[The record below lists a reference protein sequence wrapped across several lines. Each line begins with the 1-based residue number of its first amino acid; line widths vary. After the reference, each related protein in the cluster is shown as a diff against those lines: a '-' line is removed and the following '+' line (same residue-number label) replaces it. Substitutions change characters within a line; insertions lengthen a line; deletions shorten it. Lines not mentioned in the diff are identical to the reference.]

1 MGLGLQPTDTVSIL
15 SRRTSMF
22 MLGLSILLFCSR
34 NLPHSSARQYVC
46 LSTGITLLGLACMGS
61 YELIMGTVNSSML
74 NAIIIEITLGTSF
87 LIVFLRNRKA
97 KIIQKMKIKKVE
109 FPKNSLL
116 YPGHE
121 KYDYVD
127 SYEGV
132 INDKDNKI
140 CVIDIGKAFFKPAP
154 KWIDGLVMIRNK
166 IVSIFGLKIANNTN
180 DCKQLDSFKCEPGE
194 QMGLFKVFSKTE
206 DEVIMGED
214 DKHLDFR
221 VSLFLDTHKS
231 DPSKKVITV
240 TTTVKFNNWF
250 GRLYF
255 LPVKPFHKLIV
266 PIILRINLQ
275 ELESEMNS

>member
-1 MGLGLQPTDTVSIL
+1 
-15 SRRTSMF
+15 
-22 MLGLSILLFCSR
+22 
-34 NLPHSSARQYVC
+34 
-46 LSTGITLLGLACMGS
+46 
-61 YELIMGTVNSSML
+61 
-74 NAIIIEITLGTSF
+74 
-87 LIVFLRNRKA
+87 
-97 KIIQKMKIKKVE
+97 MKIKKVG

-116 YPGHE
+116 YPEHE
-121 KYDYVD
+121 EYDYTD

-132 INDKDNKI
+132 VNDKNSKI
-140 CVIDIGKAFFKPAP
+140 GIVDIGKMFLKPSP
-154 KWIDGLVMIRNK
+154 KWVDALLMLRNRM
-166 IVSIFGLKIANNTN
+166 VSIFGLKTGNNTN
-180 DCKQLDSFKCEPGE
+180 DGKPLDSFKCEPGE

-206 DEVIMGED
+206 TEVILGED

-266 PIILRINLQ
+266 PITLRINLQ